1 MISSQK
7 IVQNLPDNPW
17 AQYAKL
23 IWAATIKFCKS
34 LLTTQKVWTK
44 TKQKLNV
51 KSIIFAVIELSLQT
65 TDGSKEAI

>member
-7 IVQNLPDNPW
+7 IEQNLPDNPW

-23 IWAATIKFCKS
+23 IWAATIKFCKTFLS
-34 LLTTQKVWTK
+34 KRK
-44 TKQKLNV
+44 YGRNPKKKLNV
-51 KSIIFAVIELSLQT
+51 KSIIFAQIELNLQT